1 MKSSVVVLL
10 AALCLT
16 VNFQPG
22 AVMDVVDGDTFD
34 LYHVG
39 VPAKERIR
47 VLGVDTPERGKPN
60 AAMAVSW
67 SRVRSRSGPRS
78 GPTPD
83 SSWLKIA
90 RNIPRFPKRAYSRY
104 SLNRSMAI
112 VVP

>member
-60 AAMAVSW
+60 AAEATAFTTAWLQRGPFDMVTCKRDSFGRMLGAI
-67 SRVRSRSGPRS
+67 SRNGERLDAALIAAGLGIVR
-78 GPTPD
+78 
-83 SSWLKIA
+83 
-90 RNIPRFPKRAYSRY
+90 
-104 SLNRSMAI
+104 
-112 VVP
+112 